1 MTSASE
7 VDEVAVSSRGTGP
20 LRLAFLALGMAVDAL
35 LHRDRVARREGV
47 LHGDVEHVVVRGLAA
62 QRLLRLVAE
71 HGLVVAHFA
80 AARAGGWIRGG
91 GKGNHGISWA
101 DAVLRAA
108 SGDALLTL
116 DARRPSASISVL
128 APEHVL
134 RGHCPML
141 RGSISAV
148 CRKRLM
154 THRHAPPA
162 WSSLSAASRC
172 SCALRD

>member
-91 GKGNHGISWA
+91 GKGNHDVSWA

-116 DARRPSASISVL
+116 MDARRRSASICVL

-148 CRKRLM
+148 
-154 THRHAPPA
+154 
-162 WSSLSAASRC
+162 
-172 SCALRD
+172 